1 MSTIAQMVV
10 KAEEQL
16 GRGLDDDEV
25 FLIGKM
31 VQAEKSDE
39 EILAMLEKPAPPPPA
54 EGKTYR
60 YEAVGSDVR
69 PIPEGT
75 PDEVEEDATGTE

>member
-1 MSTIAQMVV
+1 MSTISQMIA

-25 FLIGKM
+25 FLVGKM

-39 EILAMLEKPAPPPPA
+39 EILAMLTKPTPPPPE
-54 EGKTYR
+54 EGKTYL
-60 YEAVGSDVR
+60 YEAAGDRVR

-75 PDEVEEDATGTE
+75 PPEETKEEEPA